1 MAPKKTISS
10 KAQSPSVAQR
20 ALLAEQKRLAKASWK
35 ESAMAT
41 ECGRQRQ
48 LLVALLQFSRA
59 VQAAMCEYEAIND
72 EYDDVEEDLERNLK
86 STVDNAVLLY
96 QQQQQIFA
104 AGV

>member
-41 ECGRQRQ
+41 ECGRQ
-48 LLVALLQFSRA
+48 QFSRA

-96 QQQQQIFA
+96 Q
-104 AGV
+104 